1 MSWLIGLYETFENN
15 QALLQAQEDP
25 LIPICHTTQQAHIE
39 VVLSGDGE
47 FLRADVVPRDDNTT
61 LIPCTESSSSRAG
74 TKPQNHPLCDK
85 LQYVAGDFVK
95 YGGVVTSGFA
105 KEPTV
110 PYESYVQDL
119 RQWADSI
126 YSHPKLNA
134 ILRYVEQ
141 STLIEDLVKYCIL
154 PVDTSGKLLQRWTS
168 QDEAPKI
175 FTVLPSNQAPH
186 DAFIRWVVETPGIR
200 EASVWNDQELVQV
213 WIDYYISN
221 ISERDICYVTGKQVP
236 IALFHP
242 AKIRN
247 DGDKAKLISGN
258 DDSGFTFRG
267 RFESD
272 SQAVSVGFEVT
283 QKAHNMLRWLVRNQ
297 GFRSGDL
304 AIVAWAS
311 VGKLVPNP
319 VSDSTSLLASLDL
332 PLDEPQQEPEV
343 AYTAEE
349 FALKLRKKILGLKQ
363 ELGEFT
369 NVNVIAL
376 DSATPG
382 RMSISF
388 YRELWSSEFLNRLEN
403 WHMNYAWEQN
413 YRPRGV
419 DKDFP
424 YVYIGT
430 PSLFDIAEAAYG
442 TRIDAEL
449 RAKTIQRLLPSVI
462 EGQPLPSDLLGATVR
477 RATNRVAFS
486 EEWEWRKTLTIACG
500 LYKGAN
506 IKEGYAMALDRKR
519 DTRDYLYGRL
529 LAYADNLESWALSE
543 ADTKRATNAAR
554 SMNRFAQRPFSTWLN
569 LEIQLEPYK
578 NRLNPKITNW
588 LGQTITEVMD
598 LFDPDDYTNDRPL
611 SGEFLLGYH
620 CQMSEFRKGS
630 PKKAE
635 ETDVKPDLDQ

>member
-15 QALLQAQEDP
+15 QALLQAQENP

-47 FLRADVVPRDDNTT
+47 FLRAEVVPREDNTT
-61 LIPCTESSSSRAG
+61 LIPCTESSSSRSS

-85 LQYVAGDFVK
+85 LQYVAGDFIE

-105 KEPTV
+105 KEPNV
-110 PYESYVQDL
+110 PYESYLHDL
-119 RQWADSI
+119 GRWATSP
-126 YSHPKLNA
+126 YGHQKLNA
-134 ILRYVEQ
+134 IFRYVEQ
-141 STLIEDLVKYCIL
+141 GTLIADLVKYGIL
-154 PVDTSGKLLQRWTS
+154 PADSDGKLLQEWTS
-168 QDEAPKI
+168 PDEAPKI

-186 DAFIRWVVETPGIR
+186 DSFIRWVVEIPGMR
-200 EASVWNDQELVQV
+200 EATVWNDQDLIQA
-213 WIDYYISN
+213 WIDYYISH
-221 ISERDICYVTGKQVP
+221 ITERDICYVTGKEVP

-247 DGDKAKLISGN
+247 DGDKAKLISGSDN
-258 DDSGFTFRG
+258 SGFTFRG

-272 SQAVSVGFEVT
+272 TQAVSVGFEIT

-304 AIVAWAS
+304 AIVAWSS
-311 VGKLVPNP
+311 VGKSVPNP
-319 VSDSTSLLASLDL
+319 VSDSTDLLASLDL
-332 PLDEPQQEPEV
+332 PLKEEQQEPEV

-349 FALKLRKKILGLKQ
+349 FALKLRKKILGFKQ
-363 ELGEFT
+363 KLGEFT

-376 DSATPG
+376 DSATRG

-388 YRELWSSEFLNRLEN
+388 YRELWSSDFLNRLEN
-403 WHMNYAWEQN
+403 WHTTYAWEQN

-419 DKDFP
+419 KKDFP

-442 TRIDAEL
+442 TRVDAKL
-449 RAKTIQRLLPSVI
+449 REKTIERLLPSVI
-462 EGQPLPSDLLGATVR
+462 EGQPLPSDLVHAAVR

-500 LYKGAN
+500 LYKGVN
-506 IKEGYAMALDRKR
+506 IKEGYTMALDHKR

-543 ADTKRATNAAR
+543 ADSKRATNAAR

-569 LEIQLEPYK
+569 LELQLEPYK
-578 NRLNPKITNW
+578 NRLGARITNW
-588 LGQTITEVMD
+588 LDETIREVMD

-620 CQMSEFRKGS
+620 CQVSEYRKGS
-630 PKKAE
+630 PKRAE
-635 ETDVKPDLDQ
+635 EKDV